1 MGRTRMLNAR
11 KRAVAL
17 PYSGSPARAM
27 VAPLPLIMPR
37 PRMATAAKQ
46 QPTAD
51 DQRRSALM
59 AAAQAGD
66 KTAYETLLRDVV
78 PLIRA
83 VARRQGVAPDQVD
96 DVVQEVLLTI
106 HRARQT
112 YDPTRSFNAWLRVIA
127 ERRAI
132 DLLRQSGRRGARE
145 VHAPI
150 AFENYA
156 DDGADPARGLHQ
168 EDDAGRVNAAL
179 ASLPPRQ
186 REAVEHLVLNERSL
200 AEASAETRRSKGS
213 LKVNLHRA
221 LKALRGNVER
231 GGSP

>member
-1 MGRTRMLNAR
+1 MSTAAQYAGS
-11 KRAVAL
+11 V
-17 PYSGSPARAM
+17 PYSGAF
-27 VAPLPLIMPR
+27 LPDRVMAYSGR
-37 PRMATAAKQ
+37 RSSHRMATAE
-46 QPTAD
+46 PHTMTAED
-51 DQRRSALM
+51 AHRSALM

-66 KTAYETLLRDVV
+66 KIAYQTLLRDCV

-83 VARRQGVAPDQVD
+83 IARRLGVNPGQVD

-112 YDPTRSFNAWLRVIA
+112 YDPTRSFTAWLRIIA

-145 VHAPI
+145 IYAPI
-150 AFENYA
+150 AFENYS
-156 DDGADPARGLHQ
+156 DETADPAVGLNQ
-168 EDDAGRVNAAL
+168 ADDVGRVSAAL
-179 ASLPPRQ
+179 AALPPRQ
-186 REAVEHLVLNERSL
+186 REAVQHLVLKDQSL
-200 AEASAETRRSKGS
+200 AEAAVETRRSKGS

-231 GGSP
+231 EG

>member
-1 MGRTRMLNAR
+1 
-11 KRAVAL
+11 
-17 PYSGSPARAM
+17 
-27 VAPLPLIMPR
+27 
-37 PRMATAAKQ
+37 MATAEPQ

-83 VARRQGVAPDQVD
+83 VARRHGVGPDQVD
-96 DVVQEVLLTI
+96 DVVQEVLITI

-145 VHAPI
+145 VHAPL

-156 DDGADPARGLHQ
+156 DDGADPTRGLQH

-200 AEASAETRRSKGS
+200 SEASAETRRSKGS